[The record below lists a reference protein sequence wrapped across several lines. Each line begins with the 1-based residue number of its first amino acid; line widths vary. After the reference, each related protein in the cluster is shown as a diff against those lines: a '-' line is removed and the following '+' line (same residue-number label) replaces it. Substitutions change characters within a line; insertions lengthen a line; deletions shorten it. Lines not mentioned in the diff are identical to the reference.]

1 MRKYFEYL
9 CLVVLIAFSLQKG
22 IRTGWTVVN
31 SDFANYYVSAQL
43 VAQGKPLDE
52 LYNNDWFQQ
61 QIQAQGIETPGKFAP
76 FPPITSWMLLP
87 LTPASPL
94 TAQRTLIMI
103 NLLLVGFAIWL
114 LQRMFQFPWHMAAIL
129 VLASGQGFS
138 NNLAF
143 GQVYW
148 IIAVCILFS
157 LYLEQQGMG
166 WAAGFLLGFW
176 TSIKYIPVVF
186 IFGFALLAWKDRVS
200 GKTMKGHSFLIA
212 AGSGITTLLLLVIA
226 QYLFFGSE
234 VMHNFIQEA
243 FLPHLDGQLRGQGA
257 YSLPFQSWDGLL
269 RHWFVPDPEF
279 NPNALIDWPSGRVIV
294 KFVLLAGIGFS
305 MISTCFRFRN
315 SPHFYHVA
323 LTLPILGAMVLLP
336 ASATYH
342 FILLVVPMAL
352 LLSQPDWLGKAWC
365 GAILIIYVAIGFLP
379 LSFFYDASSTWGI
392 WIAYPRVWLVTSLY
406 LMVVFRFNRISSSI

>member
-9 CLVVLIAFSLQKG
+9 CLVVLIAFSVQKG
-22 IRTGWTVVN
+22 VRTGWTVVN
-31 SDFANYYVSAQL
+31 SDFANYYVAAQL
-43 VAQGKPLDE
+43 VVQGKSLDK
-52 LYNNDWFQQ
+52 LYDNDWFQE
-61 QIQAQGIETPGKFAP
+61 QIKANGINTPGKFAP
-76 FPPITSWMLLP
+76 FPPITAWMLVP

-94 TAQRTLIMI
+94 TAQRILLII
-103 NLLLVGFAIWL
+103 NLLLVGLSIWL
-114 LQRMFQFPWHMAAIL
+114 LQRMFQFPWRMAAVL
-129 VLASGQGFS
+129 VLATGQGFS

-166 WAAGFLLGFW
+166 WAAGILLGFW

-186 IFGFALLAWKDRVS
+186 IFSFVLLAWKEQAL
-200 GKTMKGHSFLIA
+200 GQPMKSRSFLITV
-212 AGSGITTLLLLVIA
+212 GSSIITGVTLIIA

-243 FLPHLDGQLRGQGA
+243 FLPHLDGELRGQGA

-269 RHWFVPDPEF
+269 RHWFVPDAEF
-279 NPNALIDWPSGRVIV
+279 NPNPLFSWPTGRVII
-294 KFVLLAGIGFS
+294 KLVLLVGIGFG
-305 MISTCFRFRN
+305 MVSTCFRFRN
-315 SPHFYHVA
+315 SSHFYQVA

-342 FILLVVPMAL
+342 FILLVVPVAL
-352 LLSQPDWLGKAWC
+352 LLSQPDWFGKTWC
-365 GAILIIYVAIGFLP
+365 AALATIYVAIGFLP
-379 LSFFYDASSTWGI
+379 LSLFYDASTTWGI
-392 WIAYPRVWLVTSLY
+392 WIAYPRVWLVTALY
-406 LMVVFRFNRISSSI
+406 LMVLFRFNRISSLA